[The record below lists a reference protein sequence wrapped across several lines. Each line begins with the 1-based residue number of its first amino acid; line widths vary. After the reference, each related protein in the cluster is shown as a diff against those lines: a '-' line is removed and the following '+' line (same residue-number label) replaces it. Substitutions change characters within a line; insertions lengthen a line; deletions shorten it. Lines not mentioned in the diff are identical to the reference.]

1 MNPKSGISFWP
12 AYGSICFAI
21 FVLLSLLTLTFE
33 AGSLI
38 SPADVSLLLPHD
50 DTLWNAPNEETWLE
64 LLPSEDPPMYCIVI
78 RSMLAGSLA
87 TNLQRRY
94 VFGGMALLYGLQTEL
109 RQYSRSAQSFYAFNC
124 SQVPADFSTQMHTA
138 LNICRHFLGSGLPEH
153 KQSLTN
159 SERRMLFTC
168 NTLLRLGSFRVYT
181 QLGMPHISFGPPLLT
196 ALATYD
202 NDIIDRAIQNFNS
215 MYLTRSPERT
225 AAARLAVERWQ
236 LPLGLGY
243 ALQCK
248 TAALNW
254 SLDHVSCSI
263 EPSILLQLTDF
274 SVIPR

>member
-1 MNPKSGISFWP
+1 M
-12 AYGSICFAI
+12 YCMVMQAI
-21 FVLLSLLTLTFE
+21 LAGTLT
-33 AGSLI
+33 
-38 SPADVSLLLPHD
+38 
-50 DTLWNAPNEETWLE
+50 
-64 LLPSEDPPMYCIVI
+64 
-78 RSMLAGSLA
+78 

-94 VFGGMALLYGLQTEL
+94 VFGGMALLYGLHTEL
-109 RQYSRSAQSFYAFNC
+109 RQYSRCAQTFYAFNS
-124 SQVPADFSTQMHTA
+124 SQTPAEISTQMHTA
-138 LNICRHFLGSGLPEH
+138 LNICRNFLGSGLPEH

-168 NTLLRLGSFRVYT
+168 NTLLRLGSFRVYI
-181 QLGMPHISFGPPLLT
+181 QLGMPHIGFGPSILT

-202 NDIIDRAIQNFNS
+202 EDIIDRAIQSFNS
-215 MYLTRSPERT
+215 TYLSRCPERT

-263 EPSILLQLTDF
+263 EPSIISICHSSF
-274 SVIPR
+274 